1 MEQKNAHI
9 MESVGSLFWVAIL
22 NKNRYKILTWTLLM
36 LSGSSMVMSPDVDI
50 WSDKFFKTRKD
61 AERREAL
68 YKILGASEEAR

>member
-9 MESVGSLFWVAIL
+9 MESVGSLLWVAIL
-22 NKNRYKILTWTLLM
+22 YKNCYEILTWTL

-61 AERREAL
+61 AERRDAL
-68 YKILGASEEAR
+68 YRILGPSEEAR